1 MKWAKILGFLFFLF
15 VLLSLGI
22 YWIVPFNNSDFLLTS
37 SNSNFSLGGIDKLN
51 LTNYSTSMQFYPN
64 MRFPT
69 TDISYKIDSSCPLGK
84 KYNMQQAF
92 RRIENVTALNFYP
105 VNSNQQI
112 SITCDSRN
120 MFDRESDTFIAGEG
134 GPTNITRTNNF
145 NVIFSGQ
152 VLLIRDSQC
161 TKPNIATHELLHVL
175 GFKHSKNPNNIMY
188 PYTKCRQTL
197 GEDIPNLINELYS
210 FPSYPDLSFENVS
223 AKLHGRFLD
232 TNIIIRNNG
241 LSNSG
246 IAVINIY
253 ADGKIIKSFNIN
265 PLDIGDGR
273 ITKIQNIFVTRL
285 NVKELEFEISTSF
298 NELDKKNNKIKLEI
312 KN

>member
-15 VLLSLGI
+15 VLISLGV
-22 YWIVPFNNSDFLLTS
+22 YWIVPFNNSDSLLSS
-37 SNSNFSLGGIDKLN
+37 SNSNFSLGNIDKLN
-51 LTNYSTSMQFYPN
+51 LTNYSASMQFYPN

-69 TDISYKIDSSCPLGK
+69 THISYKIEDCPLQK
-84 KYNMQQAF
+84 EYNMQQAF
-92 RRIENVTALNFYP
+92 RRIENVTVLNFYP
-105 VNSNQQI
+105 VDSNQQI
-112 SITCDSRN
+112 SVTCDSRN
-120 MFDRESDTFIAGEG
+120 MFDKESDTFIAGEG
-134 GPTNITRTNNF
+134 GPTNITRTSNF

-161 TKPNIATHELLHVL
+161 SKPNIATHELLHVL

-232 TNIIIRNNG
+232 INITIRNNG
-241 LSNSG
+241 LSSSG
-246 IAVINIY
+246 TGILNIY
-253 ADGKIIKSFNIN
+253 ADGKKIKSFNIN
-265 PLDIGDGR
+265 PLNIGDGR
-273 ITKIQNIFVTRL
+273 ITKIQNIFVTKL

-298 NELDKKNNKIKLEI
+298 SELDKKNNKIKLEV